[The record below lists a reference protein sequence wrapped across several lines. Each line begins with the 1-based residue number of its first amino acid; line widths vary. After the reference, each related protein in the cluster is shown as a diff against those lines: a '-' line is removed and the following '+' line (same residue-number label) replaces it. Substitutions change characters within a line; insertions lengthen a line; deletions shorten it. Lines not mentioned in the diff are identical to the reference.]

1 MTYNLNLWI
10 RETEKKISC
19 KRCKKE
25 TTEFAVTNHP
35 KVIYTIC
42 WDCLI
47 DLDVGGKDW
56 KKYKKTT

>member
-1 MTYNLNLWI
+1 M
-10 RETEKKISC
+10 EKKISC

-25 TTEFAVTNHP
+25 TTEFAVTNYP
-35 KVIYTIC
+35 KVVYTIC